1 MRELRQPVGQL
12 PAKLMADIPLLCWQP
27 LVRHSLFIPAP
38 QPPPTND
45 FPPGLTGQSSSVSF
59 LYKALCFPA
68 FNAFHSGTSR
78 PANSRPSHLFL
89 QSKFQ
94 SFARDSAPSAPATT
108 LRSPT
113 FHILFCSLFLFFLF
127 PPRISFL
134 HFFIQYTEFLFFP
147 YFFADFY
154 TKKTGRI
161 SAAGNRRYFANFF
174 ASSFAYS
181 FVMSSSIAIS
191 YTPEYQVENLS
202 PVHI

>member
-1 MRELRQPVGQL
+1 MV
-12 PAKLMADIPLLCWQP
+12 DIPLLCWQP

-45 FPPGLTGQSSSVSF
+45 FPPGLTGQRSSVSF

-68 FNAFHSGTSR
+68 FNTFHSGISR

-94 SFARDSAPSAPATT
+94 SFARDSLPSRRIWRRQQPCG
-108 LRSPT
+108 LQPST
-113 FHILFCSLFLFFLF
+113 FFFCSLFFLF
-127 PPRISFL
+127 PPRIPFP

-154 TKKTGRI
+154 TKDFR
-161 SAAGNRRYFANFF
+161 
-174 ASSFAYS
+174 
-181 FVMSSSIAIS
+181 
-191 YTPEYQVENLS
+191 
-202 PVHI
+202 HINIEIINTQQRKE